1 MLFFLKRA
9 GFFLYDNWRI
19 VLIAVGGLLLILLL
33 VFAYKGCK
41 SEPKL
46 NQKEIIEAQQA
57 IEKQERQKMIEI
69 LAESEAREQGIDNS
83 IKAAEQATE
92 AAKQNYTGKSNQ
104 ELADELNRRAQE

>member
-1 MLFFLKRA
+1 MPLFLAFIVARWRLFAAIGA
-9 GFFLYDNWRI
+9 GL
-19 VLIAVGGLLLILLL
+19 VLVLLL

-104 ELADELNRRAQE
+104 ELADELNRRAKE

>member
-1 MLFFLKRA
+1 MPLFLAFIVAR
-9 GFFLYDNWRI
+9 WR
-19 VLIAVGGLLLILLL
+19 LFAAIAGGLVLVLLL

-92 AAKQNYTGKSNQ
+92 AAKQNYTSKSNQ
-104 ELADELNRRAQE
+104 ELADELNRRARGE